1 MRPGLR
7 FFCGCSAA
15 LLFCPGDIA
24 ARRLKLRRK
33 RLRRVLTPTLCFSRN
48 PDKKELIMRTV
59 EMELTP
65 KAGTPLEYR
74 HDVRER
80 DKAAEK

>member
-33 RLRRVLTPTLCFSRN
+33 RLRRIIAPTLCFSRN
-48 PDKKELIMRTV
+48 PDKKDLIMRTKEEYYQLV
-59 EMELTP
+59 LENRALAADPEVSLTQ
-65 KAGTPLEYR
+65 
-74 HDVRER
+74 HSV
-80 DKAAEK
+80 

>member
-33 RLRRVLTPTLCFSRN
+33 RLRRVITPTLCFSRN
-48 PDKKELIMRTV
+48 PDKKELIMRTK
-59 EMELTP
+59 EEYYELV
-65 KAGTPLEYR
+65 LENR
-74 HDVRER
+74 ALTADPVSLPQHSV
-80 DKAAEK
+80 

>member
-1 MRPGLR
+1 M
-7 FFCGCSAA
+7 
-15 LLFCPGDIA
+15 
-24 ARRLKLRRK
+24 RRK
-33 RLRRVLTPTLCFSRN
+33 RLRRVITPTLCFSRN

-59 EMELTP
+59 EMELTS

-74 HDVRER
+74 HDVRKR

>member
-7 FFCGCSAA
+7 FFCGCPAA

-33 RLRRVLTPTLCFSRN
+33 RLRRVITPTLCFSRN
-48 PDKKELIMRTV
+48 PDKKELIMRTKEEYYQLV
-59 EMELTP
+59 
-65 KAGTPLEYR
+65 LENR
-74 HDVRER
+74 AL
-80 DKAAEK
+80 AADPEVTRCP